1 MRLVSY
7 RVREFQ
13 SVIDSGAIPVDD
25 ITCMVGKNE
34 AGKTSVLKA
43 LYRLNPI
50 RQADGE
56 FSIVDDYPRMDA
68 VDYEADV
75 AAGKRAHTT
84 VISAEFALEDA
95 EVEAVEDVLG
105 PGFLKTRTLTL
116 SKTYANKRV
125 FKLQTDDGAAVKHLC
140 RNLGRELKQ
149 RALKAQSAAE
159 LLTIVEP
166 AVGSDPA
173 AAPLAELLRKMA
185 AQPFSSHAYNEI
197 LQPYLPKFLYF
208 DEYYQMRGCENIER
222 LQQRVASK
230 TLEPPDEPML
240 GLIELAGLR
249 LEQLINPS
257 RTQELKNR
265 LEAAGNKLTQ
275 RILDYWS
282 QNKHLQMRFDVRP
295 AAPQD
300 PSEMRSG
307 TNIWGEVYDQRHCV
321 STSLGTRSRGFV
333 WFFSFIAWHSQVQR
347 SGERVILLLD
357 EPGLTLHARAQADL
371 LRFFEEE
378 LKPNHQVLY
387 STHSPFMVDA
397 AHFERVRIVQDRSI
411 ESNGDLPRGEQGS
424 KVLSDVFAAS
434 DDSLWPL
441 QGALGYDLHQ
451 TLFVGPCTLVVEGAA
466 DLLYLQA
473 MSALLERE
481 GRTALDDRWTITP
494 AGGSSKVPTFVALL
508 GAQKGLTIATLLDMQ
523 ASDAQRIED
532 LYKQKLLAKKNVVTF
547 AEFTGGG
554 EADIEDMLGVEL
566 FVTVVNS
573 EYAKDLI
580 APLGAA
586 SLPPGKRV
594 LTRVEK
600 QLEAQ
605 PLRQGKFSHYR
616 PARYFA
622 EYAERLR
629 PSMAPEMLD
638 RFDALFTRLNGLLPL
653 RR

>member
-1 MRLVSY
+1 M
-7 RVREFQ
+7 REFQ
-13 SVIDSGAIPVDD
+13 SVLDSGPVPIDD
-25 ITCMVGKNE
+25 ITCLVGKNE
-34 AGKTSVLKA
+34 AGKTAVLKA

-50 RQADGE
+50 READGE
-56 FSIVDDYPRMDA
+56 FSVVDDYPRMDA

-75 AAGKRAHTT
+75 AAGKRSHTE
-84 VISAEFALEDA
+84 VIDAEFALEDA

-105 PGFLKTRTLTL
+105 AGFLKARTLTL
-116 SKTYANKRV
+116 GKTYANTRSYELK
-125 FKLQTDDGAAVKHLC
+125 TDDAVAIKHLS
-140 RNLGRELKQ
+140 RNLGKELKP

-159 LLTIVEP
+159 LLTIVQP

-173 AAPLAELLRKMA
+173 AALLAELLHKVGA
-185 AQPFSSHAYNEI
+185 HPFSHYAYNQI
-197 LQPYLPKFLYF
+197 LVPYLPNFLYF
-208 DEYYQMRGCENIER
+208 DEYYQMRGCENIEQ
-222 LQQRVASK
+222 LQQRVATK
-230 TLEPPDEPML
+230 TLQPSDQPML

-265 LEAAGNKLTQ
+265 LEAAGNKLTR

-300 PSEMRSG
+300 PPDMRSG
-307 TNIWGEVYDQRHCV
+307 TNIWGEVYDQRHFV
-321 STSLGTRSRGFV
+321 STGLGTRSRGFV
-333 WFFSFIAWHSQVQR
+333 WFFSFVTWYSQVQR

-378 LKPNHQVLY
+378 LKPNHQVIY

-397 AHFERVRIVQDRSI
+397 EHFERVRIVQDKSI
-411 ESNGDLPRGEQGS
+411 DTDGELPRSEQGS

-451 TLFVGPCTLVVEGAA
+451 TLFVSPSTLVVEGAA

-473 MSALLERE
+473 MSALLERD
-481 GRTALDDRWTITP
+481 GRTALDQRWTITP
-494 AGGSSKVPTFVALL
+494 VGGSAKVPTFVALL

-532 LYKQKLLAKKNVVTF
+532 LYKSKLLAKKNVVTF
-547 AEFTGGG
+547 ADFTGGG
-554 EADIEDMLGVEL
+554 EADIEDMLGSV
-566 FVTVVNS
+566 S
-573 EYAKDLI
+573 
-580 APLGAA
+580 
-586 SLPPGKRV
+586 S
-594 LTRVEK
+594 
-600 QLEAQ
+600 
-605 PLRQGKFSHYR
+605 
-616 PARYFA
+616 
-622 EYAERLR
+622 
-629 PSMAPEMLD
+629 
-638 RFDALFTRLNGLLPL
+638 
-653 RR
+653 